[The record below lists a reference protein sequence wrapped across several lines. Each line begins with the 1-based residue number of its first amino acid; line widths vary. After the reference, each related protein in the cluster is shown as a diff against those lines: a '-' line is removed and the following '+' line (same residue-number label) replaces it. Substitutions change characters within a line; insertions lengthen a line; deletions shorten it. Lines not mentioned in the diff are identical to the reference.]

1 MTSYFEKLKYNWHTN
16 TYLVFMSSNTL
27 HHVAQKGRGQ
37 KIVEATATK
46 FSEKFAISMHRK
58 FCRRG
63 LTHLNATPTFK
74 NRLET
79 VSKGLLVLL
88 KA

>member
-1 MTSYFEKLKYNWHTN
+1 MA
-16 TYLVFMSSNTL
+16 SNTL
-27 HHVAQKGRGQ
+27 HHVAQKGRVQ

-58 FCRRG
+58 FCRHG
-63 LTHLNATPTFK
+63 YKSHLNATPTFK
-74 NRLET
+74 NRSET
-79 VSKGLLVLL
+79 VSKELLVLL